1 MFKPDWLVTIKSQ
14 AGFNNHA
21 GPDAL
26 SKVHPEKVAIDR
38 SRSPAGGPSTLNI
51 AYYSSSVEG
60 ICLSREVGADK
71 RWK

>member
-14 AGFNNHA
+14 AGFNYHA
-21 GPDAL
+21 GPNAF
-26 SKVHPEKVAIDR
+26 SEVYPEEVASHR

-51 AYYSSSVEG
+51 ACYSSSVEG
-60 ICLSREVGADK
+60 IYLFYEVGADK